1 MCVSAFYFSSFHFLY
16 ICFLCGGMTVG
27 IFVFTDNLY
36 AFSEFVVHILH
47 LGLLLDVTTL
57 CGCALLAHTTTPDK
71 CLKSHRLCTRFRHF
85 MCNVSSLFIFSLSTV
100 STGVKFMNS
109 SGHCCYS
116 SGTQTANNVKKRN
129 EWVNKRQP
137 TYTTIILQFFGVPL
151 QYIYWIIAAT
161 FSHYA
166 CNQTSLV

>member
-1 MCVSAFYFSSFHFLY
+1 MFSCVLSNYVLTNVCECVLFFLFSLPLHF
-16 ICFLCGGMTVG
+16 FVCGGMTVG

-36 AFSEFVVHILH
+36 AFSEFVVHIH
-47 LGLLLDVTTL
+47 FGLLLDVTTL

-129 EWVNKRQP
+129 E
-137 TYTTIILQFFGVPL
+137 
-151 QYIYWIIAAT
+151 
-161 FSHYA
+161 
-166 CNQTSLV
+166 